1 MRKLIPAISAL
12 LAAALIAAGA
22 FLPQI
27 TAFLMDQAEKGRTG
41 SAPIQSV
48 ELNLRDETAAEYA
61 AQRLAMESHMYAVPI
76 DLQVASMT
84 EEEVYAAV
92 EENMKDY
99 EAAGIFDWFPYT
111 SRSAEPY
118 MGIDAGN
125 ISQTGVFW
133 GVTYVN
139 EKSPY
144 QYLFVHIDDETG
156 KIYFLNYED
165 YGKESAYS
173 ETSPEYTAQ
182 MNYILDNFTRIFFYQ
197 LGLAEVR
204 QYYDSEGLVEQEEV
218 DGDVHLRRYRMGD
231 AEYGE
236 ITIEFYA
243 NPAGFHLYYF
253 G

>member
-1 MRKLIPAISAL
+1 
-12 LAAALIAAGA
+12 
-22 FLPQI
+22 
-27 TAFLMDQAEKGRTG
+27 
-41 SAPIQSV
+41 
-48 ELNLRDETAAEYA
+48 
-61 AQRLAMESHMYAVPI
+61 
-76 DLQVASMT
+76 
-84 EEEVYAAV
+84 
-92 EENMKDY
+92 
-99 EAAGIFDWFPYT
+99 
-111 SRSAEPY
+111 

-197 LGLAEVR
+197 LGLADVKKF
-204 QYYDSEGLVEQEEV
+204 YDSKALVEEEEV
-218 DGDVHLRRYRMGD
+218 DGGVYLRRYVMED
-231 AEYGE
+231 DEYGE
-236 ITIEFYA
+236 ISIEFYA
-243 NPAGFHLYYF
+243 NPSGFRLYYHS
-253 G
+253 